1 MNDTE
6 LEILVDFGTLPRDV
20 GLLRQDHKRI
30 FQKKDIPNILHWVD
44 KKIGMKLVANEKRS
58 VAVHVTGQIPAWL
71 GLQLGVHLKNKADKI
86 IVSAPNM
93 PAFEIIGVA

>member
-6 LEILVDFGTLPRDV
+6 LEILVDFGTLPRDI

-30 FQKKDIPNILHWVD
+30 FQKKDIPNILQWVD
-44 KKIGMKLVANEKRS
+44 KKIS
-58 VAVHVTGQIPAWL
+58 VKPDPNKSLTVHVTGQIPAWL

-93 PAFEIIGVA
+93 PAFEIIGVT